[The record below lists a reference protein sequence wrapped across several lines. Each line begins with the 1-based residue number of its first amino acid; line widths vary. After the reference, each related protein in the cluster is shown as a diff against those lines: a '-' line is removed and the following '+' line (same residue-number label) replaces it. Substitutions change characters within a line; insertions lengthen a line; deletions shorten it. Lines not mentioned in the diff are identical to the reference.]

1 MVQSPVTFLGWFI
14 GESKGGVTLSLNTI
28 VEHLSNL
35 LLYYRVH
42 VDCLHMKDGNILTG
56 IIEKVEKKLRIF
68 ASPGVGQVIKI
79 LNFQVHRCELN

>member
-56 IIEKVEKKLRIF
+56 IIEKVEKK
-68 ASPGVGQVIKI
+68 IKDI
-79 LNFQVHRCELN
+79 CFSWCWSSNKNIEFSSTSL